1 MHRRT
6 QGFVPLLGILVSLL
20 LLLSLFLVF
29 RGAGSGKKLSPGER
43 PVLLPQEEV
52 SGESSGPTDEETLTA
67 AITARKASE
76 KQIRPGTN
84 DLSELFFD
92 SNRAF
97 MTELDKLPPE
107 YYAPQSVDTTRNG
120 LLLLEDIRKASDEAE
135 KARQSS
141 LRLLERE
148 GAAR

>member
-1 MHRRT
+1 MPRRT
-6 QGFVPLLGILVSLL
+6 QGFVPLVGMLVSLL
-20 LLLSLFLVF
+20 LLLALFLVF
-29 RGAGSGKKLSPGER
+29 RGASGGKRASPGER

-67 AITARKASE
+67 AITSRKASE

-107 YYAPQSVDTTRNG
+107 YYAPQGVDATRNG
-120 LLLLEDIRKASDEAE
+120 QLLLEDLRKASDEAE
-135 KARQSS
+135 KARQSA

-148 GAAR
+148 ETTR